1 MEVTKKNKDAAIKG
15 KGVMCFRVEQGVK
28 FNLRQGGDKKVDF
41 LCKELRIQWRSR
53 DEPSGKGQFQLNDK
67 KTQMENNVK
76 NIL

>member
-1 MEVTKKNKDAAIKG
+1 M
-15 KGVMCFRVEQGVK
+15 
-28 FNLRQGGDKKVDF
+28 GGDKKVDF

-53 DEPSGKGQFQLNDK
+53 DEPSGKGQFQLNYK